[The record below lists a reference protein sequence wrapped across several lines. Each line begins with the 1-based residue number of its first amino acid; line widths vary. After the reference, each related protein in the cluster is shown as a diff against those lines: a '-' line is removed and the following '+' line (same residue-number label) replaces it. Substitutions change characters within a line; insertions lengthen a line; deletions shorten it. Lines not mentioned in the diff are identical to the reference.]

1 MRFFYNLEAFIFYMY
16 ISYSSSKVSLYLSDK
31 HSLHFKK
38 GKQTLKNL
46 TEKQIG
52 LPRRDI

>member
-1 MRFFYNLEAFIFYMY
+1 MH
-16 ISYSSSKVSLYLSDK
+16 ISYLSPKLSFYLSDK